1 MGSENEKKMIF
12 TNPETEKKIDALLAQ
27 MTLEE
32 KIGQI
37 CQVGPSP
44 VGGFEISEEQAA
56 QLLKDKSISQATY
69 DAIINHT
76 MIDSNEENVRKGKV
90 GSFIG
95 IRDAET
101 TNRLQKIAVEE
112 SRLGIPLI
120 MGFDVIHGHKTIFP
134 VPVAQACTFEDETFV
149 QSTSIAAREMA
160 EDGIHWTYAPMLD
173 IARDSRWGRITEGV
187 GEDPYLGY
195 RFAQAM
201 VKGFQ
206 GETVDDLKKP
216 EHVAACMKHFA
227 GYGAA
232 EGGRDYDTVDMSLA
246 KFYEIYLPPYAGAVK
261 AGVATAMA
269 AFNDLN
275 GVPCTTNKWLL
286 TDLLRD
292 KMGFEGFVISDAYAI
307 QECINHGTAK
317 DIEEAAKQA
326 IEAGLDMD
334 LNSNVY
340 ATYMKD
346 LIEKGEVSM
355 ETLETAV
362 RRILRIKFQMG
373 LFEHPYTETPEKTS
387 KLCKEHRAV
396 CREIGR
402 KSVVLLK
409 NNDKLLPLSK
419 KAKVAVLGRI
429 ASDRD
434 EMHGAWANSPDLG
447 TAVSLVD
454 GLRNAGIDFTYAP
467 CIGENQPLD
476 RTQMLEVV
484 KDADVVIAALEHHD
498 AGEAHSNCKLE
509 FKGDQIP
516 MLKELKALGKPV
528 VTLMFH
534 GRPMALADVEPN
546 TDALVEV
553 WHLGSEAGNAICDV
567 LFGDYD
573 MTGRLTTTVP
583 YYTGQWP
590 IYYNHP
596 NTGRPTTESE
606 WTCKYRDAPLFPLYC
621 FGYGLSY
628 TTFAYSD
635 MKVQKD
641 ADKLTVS
648 VTVKNTGDRAGVE
661 TVQCYIHRHKATR
674 VRPVK
679 ELKGYAKAALEPGE
693 EKEVSIELTRELLG
707 YFNERAEYIMD
718 ESDFDIW
725 MAHDST
731 CELGCHEVVTF

>member
-1 MGSENEKKMIF
+1 MFIDPKI
-12 TNPETEKKIDALLAQ
+12 EKKIDDMIAQ

-56 QLLKDKSISQATY
+56 QLLKDGSISQVTY
-69 DAIINHT
+69 EAIINHT
-76 MIDSNEENVRKGKV
+76 MIDSNEDNVRKGKI

-95 IRDAET
+95 IRDAAT

-120 MGFDVIHGHKTIFP
+120 MGLDVIHGHKTIFP
-134 VPVAQACTFEDETFV
+134 VPVAQACTFEDDTFV
-149 QSTSIAAREMA
+149 TSTAVAAKEAA
-160 EDGIHWTYAPMLD
+160 EDGIHWTYAPMVD
-173 IARDSRWGRITEGV
+173 ITHDSRWGRITEGV

-195 RFAQAM
+195 RYAQAM

-206 GETVDDLKKP
+206 GETLEDLRKP
-216 EHVAACMKHFA
+216 EHIAACVKHFA

-246 KFYEIYLPPYAGAVK
+246 KFYEQYLPPYAGAVK

-275 GVPCTTNKWLL
+275 GVPATTNKWLL

-307 QECINHGTAK
+307 QECVNHGTAK
-317 DIEEAAKQA
+317 DIREAAKQA
-326 IEAGLDMD
+326 LQAGLDMD

-340 ATYMKD
+340 AAYMQD
-346 LIEKGEVSM
+346 LIESGEVSM

-373 LFEHPYTETPEKTS
+373 LFEHPYTEIPEQTS
-387 KLCKEHRAV
+387 KRCPEHLAKS
-396 CREIGR
+396 REIGR
-402 KSVVLLK
+402 KSIVLLK
-409 NNDKLLPLSK
+409 DDEHLLPLSK
-419 KAKVAVLGRI
+419 KTKIAVVGDI
-429 ASDRD
+429 ASNGD
-434 EMHGAWANSPDLG
+434 EMFGAWACFPDFG
-447 TAVSLVD
+447 TGVSLVD
-454 GLRNAGIDFTYAP
+454 GLKNAGVEFVYAP
-467 CIGENQPLD
+467 CVGEKLPLD
-476 RTQMLEVV
+476 REQMATTV
-484 KDADVVIAALEHHD
+484 KDVDIVIATLEHHD

-509 FKGDQIP
+509 FKGDQIE
-516 MLKELKALGKPV
+516 MLKELKKMGKKV
-528 VTLMFH
+528 IAMMFN
-534 GRPMALADVEPN
+534 GRPMALADVVPN
-546 TDALVEV
+546 CDALIEA

-573 MTGRLTTTVP
+573 VVGRLTTTVP

-590 IYYNHP
+590 VYYNHP

-628 TTFAYSD
+628 TSFAYSD
-635 MKVQKD
+635 MAVQAD
-641 ADKLTVS
+641 GDKLVVS
-648 VTVKNTGDRAGVE
+648 VKVKNTGDRTGTE

-674 VRPVK
+674 VRPIK
-679 ELKGYAKAALEPGE
+679 ELKGFAKVTLAPGE
-693 EKEVSIELTRELLG
+693 EKAVTVELTRELMG
-707 YFNERAEYIMD
+707 YFNEYAEYIMD
-718 ESDFDIW
+718 ESAFDIW

-731 CELGCHEVVTF
+731 CELGCHQVVTF

>member
-1 MGSENEKKMIF
+1 MFIQ
-12 TNPETEKKIDALLAQ
+12 PEIEKKIDDLMSR

-44 VGGFEISEEQAA
+44 VGGFEISEEQAE
-56 QLLKDKSISQATY
+56 QLLKDGSISQVTY
-69 DAIINHT
+69 EAIINHT
-76 MIDSNEENVRKGKV
+76 MIDSNEDNVRKGKI

-95 IRDAET
+95 IRDAAT

-120 MGFDVIHGHKTIFP
+120 MGLDVIHGHKTIFP
-134 VPVAQACTFEDETFV
+134 VPVAQACSFEDETFI
-149 QSTSIAAREMA
+149 TSASVAAKESA
-160 EDGIHWTYAPMLD
+160 EDGIHWTYAPMVD
-173 IARDSRWGRITEGV
+173 ITHDSRWGRITEGF

-195 RFAQAM
+195 RFAQAS

-206 GETVDDLKKP
+206 GETLDDLKKP
-216 EHVAACMKHFA
+216 EHIAACVKHFA

-246 KFYEIYLPPYAGAVK
+246 KFYEQYLPPYAGAVK
-261 AGVATAMA
+261 AGVTTVMA

-275 GVPCTTNKWLL
+275 GVPATTNKWLL
-286 TDLLRD
+286 TDLLRE

-307 QECINHGTAK
+307 QECVNHGTAK
-317 DIEEAAKQA
+317 DIREAAKQA
-326 IEAGLDMD
+326 LEAGLDMD

-340 ATYMKD
+340 GAYMKD
-346 LIEKGEVSM
+346 LIESGEVSM

-373 LFEHPYTETPEKTS
+373 LFEHPYTAIPEQT
-387 KLCKEHRAV
+387 CKRCPEHLAKS
-396 CREIGR
+396 REIAR
-402 KSVVLLK
+402 KSIVLLK
-409 NNDKLLPLSK
+409 NEGGLLPLSK
-419 KAKVAVLGRI
+419 KTKLAVVGDI
-429 ASDRD
+429 ASNRD
-434 EMHGAWANSPDLG
+434 EMFGAWACFPDFG
-447 TAVSLVD
+447 TGVSLVD

-467 CIGENQPLD
+467 CVGEKMPLNREELAD
-476 RTQMLEVV
+476 TV
-484 KDADVVIAALEHHD
+484 KDADIVIACLEHHD

-509 FKGDQIP
+509 FKGDQIE
-516 MLKELKALGKPV
+516 MLKELKKMGKTV
-528 VTLMFH
+528 VAMMFN
-534 GRPMALADVEPN
+534 GRPMALAEVVPN
-546 TDALVEV
+546 CDALVEP

-573 MTGRLTTTVP
+573 VVGRLTTTVP

-590 IYYNHP
+590 VYYNHP

-628 TTFAYSD
+628 TEFAYSD
-635 MKVQKD
+635 LMFN
-641 ADKLTVS
+641 AEGDKLTVN
-648 VTVKNTGDRAGVE
+648 VKVKNIGDRTGTE

-679 ELKGYAKAALEPGE
+679 ELKGFAKVTLAPGE
-693 EKEVSIELTRELLG
+693 EKTVSVELTRELLG
-707 YFNERAEYIMD
+707 YFNEYAEYITD
-718 ESDFDIW
+718 ESEFDIW
-725 MAHDST
+725 MAHDSD
-731 CELGCHEVVTF
+731 CKLGCHGTVTF

>member
-1 MGSENEKKMIF
+1 MF
-12 TNPETEKKIDALLAQ
+12 VQPEIEKKIDDLISQ

-44 VGGFEISEEQAA
+44 VVGFEISEEQAE
-56 QLLKDKSISQATY
+56 QLLKDGSISQVTY
-69 DAIINHT
+69 EAIVNHT
-76 MIDSNEENVRKGKV
+76 MIDSNEDNVRKGKI

-95 IRDAET
+95 IRDAAT

-120 MGFDVIHGHKTIFP
+120 MGLDVIHGHKTIFP
-134 VPVAQACTFEDETFV
+134 VPVAQACSFEDETFI
-149 QSTSIAAREMA
+149 TSASVAAKESA
-160 EDGIHWTYAPMLD
+160 EDGIHWTYAPMVD
-173 IARDSRWGRITEGV
+173 ITHDSRWGRITEGF

-195 RFAQAM
+195 RFAQAS

-206 GETVDDLKKP
+206 GETLDDLKKP
-216 EHVAACMKHFA
+216 EHIAACVKHFA

-246 KFYEIYLPPYAGAVK
+246 KFYEQYLPPYAGAVK
-261 AGVATAMA
+261 AGVTTVMA

-275 GVPCTTNKWLL
+275 GVPATTNKWLL
-286 TDLLRD
+286 TDLLRE

-307 QECINHGTAK
+307 QECVNHGTAK
-317 DIEEAAKQA
+317 DIREAAKQA
-326 IEAGLDMD
+326 LEAGLDMD

-340 ATYMKD
+340 GAYMKD
-346 LIEKGEVSM
+346 LIESGEVSM

-373 LFEHPYTETPEKTS
+373 LFEHPYTEIPEQT
-387 KLCKEHRAV
+387 CKRCPEHLAKS
-396 CREIGR
+396 REIAR
-402 KSVVLLK
+402 KSIVLLK
-409 NNDKLLPLSK
+409 NEGGLLPLSK
-419 KAKVAVLGRI
+419 KTKLAVVGDI
-429 ASDRD
+429 ASNRD
-434 EMHGAWANSPDLG
+434 EMFGAWACFPDFG
-447 TAVSLVD
+447 TGVSLVD

-467 CIGENQPLD
+467 CVGEKMPLNREELAD
-476 RTQMLEVV
+476 TV
-484 KDADVVIAALEHHD
+484 KDADIVIACLEHHD

-509 FKGDQIP
+509 FKGDQIE
-516 MLKELKALGKPV
+516 MLKELKKMGKTV
-528 VTLMFH
+528 VAMMFN
-534 GRPMALADVEPN
+534 GRPMALADVVPN
-546 TDALVEV
+546 CDALVEP

-573 MTGRLTTTVP
+573 VVGRLTTTVP

-590 IYYNHP
+590 VYYNHP

-606 WTCKYRDAPLFPLYC
+606 WTCKYRDAPLFPIYC

-628 TTFAYSD
+628 TEFAYSD
-635 MKVQKD
+635 LTFN
-641 ADKLTVS
+641 AEGDKLTVS
-648 VTVKNTGDRAGVE
+648 VKVKNIGDRTGTE

-679 ELKGYAKAALEPGE
+679 ELKGFAKVTLAPGE
-693 EKEVSIELTRELLG
+693 EKTVSVELTRELLG
-707 YFNERAEYIMD
+707 YFNEYAEYITD
-718 ESDFDIW
+718 ESEFDIW
-725 MAHDST
+725 MAHDSD
-731 CELGCHEVVTF
+731 CKLGCHGTVTF